1 MNLSVIDIVNTSLKK
16 KKKKNQCNRY
26 SGVSPNRTILHT
38 FVPTKLTWENKKC
51 TCHSNSWW
59 IWLKYQS
66 PTRWNA
72 IILTGL
78 RCQVAKK
85 KNRSE
90 QQPHFNVFPFVNDSN
105 WEMIN
110 CVIAISLS
118 LSANQTRY
126 FCCIF
131 YVCPSSAVVSFF
143 QLSFCIFLSLSL
155 SLSFSLSFFLSFFL
169 LTSCSSMLSSTDA
182 KDFGERHSFHC
193 AL

>member
-1 MNLSVIDIVNTSLKK
+1 
-16 KKKKNQCNRY
+16 
-26 SGVSPNRTILHT
+26 
-38 FVPTKLTWENKKC
+38 
-51 TCHSNSWW
+51 
-59 IWLKYQS
+59 LKYQS

-85 KNRSE
+85 KTRSE

-155 SLSFSLSFFLSFFL
+155 SLFLSFFLSFFL
-169 LTSCSSMLSSTDA
+169 LHVLPCCLLLTQKTSVKGIRSIAPFSSKKDAITSS
-182 KDFGERHSFHC
+182 S
-193 AL
+193 